1 MHEEVLEH
9 APALLAFLLQ
19 VQMDGLEM
27 HLQHKSEVKRFFLI
41 FFFGGGD

>member
-19 VQMDGLEM
+19 VQVDGLEM
-27 HLQHKSEVKRFFLI
+27 HLQHKFIPIPELK
-41 FFFGGGD
+41 